1 MPCGRVIIE
10 EAVSSE
16 NKSAVWFNTSILI
29 DMSVIQESKDTIIG
43 KVSEYLH
50 WLTIP
55 KKEFGNMPVCPYLNA
70 ELSKDL
76 LYMDIWYTH
85 DNSFMDLMESFLLS
99 GKNSAL
105 IVCPNTHTIDWS
117 AVDRSIIQKQIT
129 DLLRKNPQ
137 TQYLKCMIFSPYED
151 FEVAGVKTRSEAP
164 YFLINVAPTKQLGK
178 SHKDLT
184 KTKYFDNFTDEQKS
198 KLNVPKK

>member
-1 MPCGRVIIE
+1 
-10 EAVSSE
+10 
-16 NKSAVWFNTSILI
+16 
-29 DMSVIQESKDTIIG
+29 MSNVIQESRETIID
-43 KVSEYLH
+43 KTAKYLH

-55 KKEFGNMPVCPYLNA
+55 KQEFGNMPICPFLDK
-70 ELSKDL
+70 ELRDDL

-85 DNSFMDLMESFLLS
+85 ESSFMDIMESFLLS

-105 IVCPNTHTIDWS
+105 VICPNTHTIDWS

-137 TQYLKCMIFSPYED
+137 TEYLKSMIFSPYED
-151 FEVAGVKTRSEAP
+151 FEVAGVKTRSGAP

-178 SHKDLT
+178 SHKDLS
-184 KTKYFDNFTDEQKS
+184 KTKYFDNFTEEDLK
-198 KLNVPKK
+198 KMKVPKK